1 MDVKRLTLA
10 PWLVDN
16 WDEVTFK
23 WLLSPNGR
31 SDREFIAMARNAF
44 DVMMRRGWY
53 CHPTSKGWI
62 CYEDEKTG
70 PGRMTDDGGC
80 SHALNDMKAFSDP
93 FTALVAADEW
103 MKKKER
109 QT

>member
-44 DVMMRRGWY
+44 DVMMRRGWQPY
-53 CHPTSKGWI
+53 RVVNGNWRVEDSLQGLNNPIRVACHMEWP
-62 CYEDEKTG
+62 
-70 PGRMTDDGGC
+70 
-80 SHALNDMKAFSDP
+80 DP

-103 MKKKER
+103 MKKKEQ